1 MNYLKSNL
9 IALYALALLSLW
21 VPLPWDSGPILQ
33 RISLAL
39 IAIHAIETLVA
50 FKYVKAYDGPLGKS
64 VALSLL
70 YGLLHWLPIARRV
83 RAAAAASAAP
93 GRAP

>member
-1 MNYLKSNL
+1 MTYLKSNL
-9 IALYALALLSLW
+9 IALYVLAIISLW

-33 RISLAL
+33 RISVAL
-39 IAIHAIETLVA
+39 IAIHAVETLVA

-70 YGLLHWLPIARRV
+70 YGLLHWLPIARRMKKSATV
-83 RAAAAASAAP
+83 ADAS
-93 GRAP
+93 GQ

>member
-1 MNYLKSNL
+1 MTYLKSNL
-9 IALYALALLSLW
+9 IALYVLAIISLW

-33 RISLAL
+33 RISIAL
-39 IAIHAIETLVA
+39 IAIHAVETLVA

-70 YGLLHWLPIARRV
+70 YGLLHWLPIARQMKK
-83 RAAAAASAAP
+83 AANVASTS
-93 GRAP
+93 GQ

>member
-1 MNYLKSNL
+1 MTYLKSNL
-9 IALYALALLSLW
+9 IALYVLAIISLW

-33 RISLAL
+33 RISIAL
-39 IAIHAIETLVA
+39 IAIHAVETLVA

-70 YGLLHWLPIARRV
+70 YGLLHWLPIARQMKE
-83 RAAAAASAAP
+83 AANVASTS
-93 GRAP
+93 GQ

>member
-1 MNYLKSNL
+1 MTYIKSNL
-9 IALYALALLSLW
+9 IALYVLAVLSLW

-33 RISLAL
+33 KISMVL

-70 YGLLHWLPIARRV
+70 YGLLHWLPIARRMKK
-83 RAAAAASAAP
+83 AAASTATSSLSP
-93 GRAP
+93 